1 MSNLQEV
8 LEFIK
13 NSEKSELKSIYNA
26 YSVRMSEIRHD
37 EKESFR
43 IGDIVGINHKTI
55 SRDDTFRIVK
65 IMSKNIKVVK
75 TNVKPGYVS
84 GEIRVS
90 PGLLVKK

>member
-1 MSNLQEV
+1 
-8 LEFIK
+8 
-13 NSEKSELKSIYNA
+13 
-26 YSVRMSEIRHD
+26 MSEIRHD

-43 IGDIVGINHKTI
+43 IGDIVGINYKTI
-55 SRDDTFRIVK
+55 SKDDTFRIVK

-84 GEIRVS
+84 AEIRVS